1 MHDTCSLTEEAALSS
16 TVGAPCNSQSLSVAQ
31 SSVHCIFSFP
41 LAQRE
46 VPISA
51 LSTVSVCIP
60 IFSSHVKY
68 HPLALCNYG
77 LLPLSP
83 HVSLSSLKVLLFLL
97 LCWKALVSVI
107 SYFIQCRTTVTETVT
122 LLNEL
127 QEP

>member
-1 MHDTCSLTEEAALSS
+1 MHDTCSLTEEASLSS
-16 TVGAPCNSQSLSVAQ
+16 TEGAPCNSQSLSIAQ

-51 LSTVSVCIP
+51 LSTVCIP
-60 IFSSHVKY
+60 ICSSHVKY
-68 HPLALCNYG
+68 HPLALCIYG